1 MQHIGGIN
9 RPDEAPHQYIYFM
22 EVIIMDCNITIDGH
36 ILMTEVLSPPS
47 YLTISLDNGWYIT
60 PRKLEGING
69 FSAVLIR
76 GGEKNPELDK
86 SFLELLGFIPIRI
99 GAKDITGDFTKD
111 AFLIPTSSKLNLD
124 YAIYKLS
131 LRYPFKGFTVR
142 QPNGSI
148 NPMSNIQKRICSVLA
163 NKRCE
168 LGFSVD
174 DVSDATEVPAGVI
187 QAMEALDCYYSPE
200 YGKRLST
207 MYGLD
212 YHSLEYSCGSGIYVC
227 HSYGFS
233 IRINELETE
242 RIEHVLEDDSET
254 VIDIIAKN
262 ICDEDD
268 DYILLLSKASV
279 EDANN
284 FESAISDIQS
294 IIENNISLT

>member
-1 MQHIGGIN
+1 MDSN
-9 RPDEAPHQYIYFM
+9 R
-22 EVIIMDCNITIDGH
+22 TIDGR
-36 ILMTEVLSPPS
+36 ILITEVLSPPS
-47 YLTISLDNGWYIT
+47 YVSVSLENGWYIIA
-60 PRKLEGING
+60 RNVVGVNG

-86 SFLELLGFIPIRI
+86 SFLELLGFTRI
-99 GAKDITGDFTKD
+99 TIGVKDITGDFTKD
-111 AFLIPTSSKLNLD
+111 AFLIPTSFEFNLE

-131 LRYPFKGFTVR
+131 LKYPFIGFTVR
-142 QPNGSI
+142 KPIGSM
-148 NPMSNIQKRICSVLA
+148 NPMSNIQKRICEVLSR
-163 NKRCE
+163 KRCE
-168 LGFSVD
+168 LGFSID

-212 YHSLEYSCGSGIYVC
+212 YHSLSHSCGSGIYVYDTC
-227 HSYGFS
+227 GFN
-233 IRINELETE
+233 IRINEMEIE
-242 RIEHVLEDDSET
+242 RIEHVLEDDSKT
-254 VIDIIAKN
+254 VIDVIAKN
-262 ICDEDD
+262 ICSQDD
-268 DYILLLSKASV
+268 DYILLLSKVSV